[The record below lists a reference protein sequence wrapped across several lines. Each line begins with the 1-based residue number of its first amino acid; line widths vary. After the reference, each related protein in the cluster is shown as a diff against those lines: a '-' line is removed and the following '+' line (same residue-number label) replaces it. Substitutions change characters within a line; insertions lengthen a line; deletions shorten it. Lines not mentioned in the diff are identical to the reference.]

1 MNIWSVIIDWIRKLF
16 GVSPLISNRDGQ
28 RNNAYVNAYE
38 DTECINF
45 TAIIAGKLAALIASE
60 STAAVVLSRMSTQNA
75 RTDLLNETL
84 GRLWAKSRRFT
95 ARLLG
100 VGGIVI
106 VPYVSGGKIYMDI
119 VPQNRVIPTKI
130 RGDQIV
136 SVTIL
141 ADSIIRNDTLSG
153 AGKRYYR
160 WTDYQLDDSGVHL
173 IRNRASS
180 QDGMIPLS
188 TIEEWAGIPEE
199 IRISGVDRLLFAF
212 IKSPV
217 DNRQAQDLYG
227 VPVTYGCDGIIKEI
241 QATLAQVRQEF
252 ELKRSFVGVDER
264 LFGKDNQLPGDGLFR
279 FLTGSTNNNLWEIF
293 DPAIRDSSYYNR
305 LDNLFGL
312 LEKQIGVSRGILTK
326 PESRGAT
333 ATEIKASIYDTYS
346 LVEAARDSI
355 ERGIEDFVYA
365 CNVLAN
371 AYNLSPAGGD
381 YEVRIDWSYA
391 LIESSSETFS
401 QYIQAE
407 AIGVIEPA
415 EIRQYLMTE
424 ESLEEAR
431 ARVSQIRTAKRTLAA
446 ELLNRTMIEDSQGV
460 EQAPA
465 NQPDI

>member
-38 DTECINF
+38 DTERINF
-45 TAIIAGKLAALIASE
+45 TAIISSKLAALIASE
-60 STAAVVLSRMSTQNA
+60 SAAAVIPSGESTQTA
-75 RTDLLNETL
+75 RIDLLNEVL
-84 GRLWAKSRRFT
+84 ERLWAKSRKFT

-100 VGGIVI
+100 IGGIVI

-119 VPQNRVIPTKI
+119 VPQNRVIVTKI

-136 SVTIL
+136 GVTIL
-141 ADSIIRNDTLSG
+141 ADSITRNDSLSG
-153 AGKRYYR
+153 GGKRYYR
-160 WTDYQLDDSGVHL
+160 WTDYQLGDSGVHL
-173 IRNRASS
+173 IRNRATS
-180 QDGMIPLS
+180 QDSMISLDA
-188 TIEEWAGIPEE
+188 IEEWAGIPEE
-199 IRISGVDRLLFAF
+199 LRINGVDRLLFSF

-217 DNRQAQDLYG
+217 DNRQVQDLYG
-227 VPVTYGCDGIIKEI
+227 VPVTYGCDGVIKEI
-241 QATLAQVRQEF
+241 QETLAQVRQEF

-264 LFGKDNQLPGDGLFR
+264 LFGKDNRLPGNGLFR
-279 FLTGSTNNNLWEIF
+279 FLTGSTNDNLWEIF
-293 DPAIRDSSYYNR
+293 DPAFRDSSYHNR

-346 LVEAARDSI
+346 LVEATRDSI

-371 AYNLSPAGGD
+371 AYQLSPSGGD

-391 LIESSSETFS
+391 LIESSAETFA
-401 QYIQAE
+401 QYLQGE
-407 AIGVIEPA
+407 AVGAIEAA
-415 EIRQYLMTE
+415 EIRQYLITDE
-424 ESLEEAR
+424 TLEEAR
-431 ARVSQIRTAKRTLAA
+431 ARVEEIKTAKRALGA
-446 ELLNRTMIEDSQGV
+446 ELLSRSLTEDAQGLGQDV
-460 EQAPA
+460 PIHEG
-465 NQPDI
+465 

>member
-38 DTECINF
+38 DTERINF
-45 TAIIAGKLAALIASE
+45 TAIISSKLAALIASE
-60 STAAVVLSRMSTQNA
+60 SAAAVIPSGESTQTT
-75 RTDLLNETL
+75 RIDLLNEVL
-84 GRLWAKSRRFT
+84 ERLWAKSRKFT

-100 VGGIVI
+100 IGGIVI

-119 VPQNRVIPTKI
+119 VPQNRVIVTKI

-136 SVTIL
+136 GVTIL
-141 ADSIIRNDTLSG
+141 ADSITRNDSLSG
-153 AGKRYYR
+153 GGKRYYR
-160 WTDYQLDDSGVHL
+160 WTDYQLDASGVHL
-173 IRNRASS
+173 IRNRATS
-180 QDGMIPLS
+180 QDSMISLDA
-188 TIEEWAGIPEE
+188 IEEWAGIPDEL
-199 IRISGVDRLLFAF
+199 RINGVDRLLFSF

-217 DNRQAQDLYG
+217 DNRQVQDLYG

-241 QATLAQVRQEF
+241 QETLAQVRQEF

-264 LFGKDNQLPGDGLFR
+264 LFGKDNRLPGNGLFR
-279 FLTGSTNNNLWEIF
+279 FLTGSTNDNLWEIF
-293 DPAIRDSSYYNR
+293 DPAFRDSSYHNR

-333 ATEIKASIYDTYS
+333 ATEIKAGIYDTYS
-346 LVEAARDSI
+346 LVEATRDSI

-371 AYNLSPAGGD
+371 AYQLSPSGGD

-391 LIESSSETFS
+391 LIESSAETFT
-401 QYIQAE
+401 QYLQGE
-407 AIGVIEPA
+407 AVGAIEAA
-415 EIRQYLMTE
+415 EIRQYLMTDE
-424 ESLEEAR
+424 TLEEAR
-431 ARVSQIRTAKRTLAA
+431 ARVEEIKTAKRSLGA
-446 ELLNRTMIEDSQGV
+446 ELLSRSLTEDAQGLGQDV
-460 EQAPA
+460 PIHEG
-465 NQPDI
+465 

>member
-38 DTECINF
+38 DTERINF
-45 TAIIAGKLAALIASE
+45 TAIISSKLAALIASE
-60 STAAVVLSRMSTQNA
+60 SAAAVIPSGESSQTA
-75 RTDLLNETL
+75 RIDLLNEVL
-84 GRLWAKSRRFT
+84 ERLWAKSRKFT

-100 VGGIVI
+100 IGGIVI

-119 VPQNRVIPTKI
+119 VPQNRVIVTKI

-136 SVTIL
+136 GVTIL
-141 ADSIIRNDTLSG
+141 ADSITRNDSLSG
-153 AGKRYYR
+153 GGKRYYR
-160 WTDYQLDDSGVHL
+160 WTDYQLGDSGVHL
-173 IRNRASS
+173 IRNRATS
-180 QDGMIPLS
+180 QDSMISLDA
-188 TIEEWAGIPEE
+188 IEEWAGIPEE
-199 IRISGVDRLLFAF
+199 LRINGVDRLLFSF

-217 DNRQAQDLYG
+217 DNRQVQDLYG

-241 QATLAQVRQEF
+241 QETLAQVRQEF

-264 LFGKDNQLPGDGLFR
+264 LFGKDNRLPGNGLFR
-279 FLTGSTNNNLWEIF
+279 FLTGSTNDNLWEIF
-293 DPAIRDSSYYNR
+293 DPAFRDSSYHNR

-333 ATEIKASIYDTYS
+333 ATEIKAGIYDTYS
-346 LVEAARDSI
+346 LVEATRDSI

-371 AYNLSPAGGD
+371 AYQLSPSGGD

-391 LIESSSETFS
+391 LIESSAETFT
-401 QYIQAE
+401 QYLQGE
-407 AIGVIEPA
+407 AVGAIEAA
-415 EIRQYLMTE
+415 EIRQYLMTDE
-424 ESLEEAR
+424 TLEEAR
-431 ARVSQIRTAKRTLAA
+431 GRVEEIREGKRALSA
-446 ELLNRTMIEDSQGV
+446 ELLNRTMIEDSQGL
-460 EQAPA
+460 EQSPM